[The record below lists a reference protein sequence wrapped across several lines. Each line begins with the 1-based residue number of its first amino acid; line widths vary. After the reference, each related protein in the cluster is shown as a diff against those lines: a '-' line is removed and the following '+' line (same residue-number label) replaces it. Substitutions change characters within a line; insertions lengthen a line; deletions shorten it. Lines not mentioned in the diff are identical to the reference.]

1 MKHPIHLKIFFS
13 FAAILLLSILIT
25 LLFGNQ
31 VMERLYIQNK
41 TKDLKAAYQAITET
55 LMQRDCNL
63 TIDEELLDAFFADF
77 RAAANLCTILFTG
90 ELAAGQAV
98 AQCTHR

>member
-31 VMERLYIQNK
+31 VMERLYMQNK

-55 LMQRDCNL
+55 LLQRDCNL
-63 TIDEELLDAFFADF
+63 TIDEELLDAFLTLKKIIQL
-77 RAAANLCTILFTG
+77 LC
-90 ELAAGQAV
+90 
-98 AQCTHR
+98 C